1 MAWMGHT
8 NGAGSIQTNF
18 LSVFIALSLT
28 LAGNHDWLDGLESFQ
43 VG

>member
-8 NGAGSIQTNF
+8 NVTGSIQANF
-18 LSVFIALSLT
+18 FSVSVALSLT